1 MLEELQEAIKL
12 AVQLLARIEARF
24 QVGDSA
30 SDLLEQLTRQVTT
43 LENLL
48 KQHGSQLP
56 NGLHYQITQLFSNLQ
71 VTISSGDHW
80 LAQFAPTIATNQLR
94 QKVRKAYGLPP

>member
-12 AVQLLARIEARF
+12 AVELLARIEARF

-30 SDLLEQLTRQVTT
+30 SDLLEQLTRQFTT

-56 NGLHYQITQLFSNLQ
+56 YGLEYQITQLFSNLQ
-71 VTISSGDHW
+71 VTISCGDHW
-80 LAQFAPTIATNQLR
+80 LAQLAPTIATNQLR